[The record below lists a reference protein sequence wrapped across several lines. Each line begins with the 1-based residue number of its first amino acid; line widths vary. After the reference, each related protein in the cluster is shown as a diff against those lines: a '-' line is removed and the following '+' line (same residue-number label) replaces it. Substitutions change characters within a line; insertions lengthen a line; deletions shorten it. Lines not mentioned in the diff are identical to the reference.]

1 MEMRAEFTD
10 DTVMRVMAAAAPGA
24 DIAAWTVVADE
35 YPVMTPSTGSLQRVI
50 ATMTGGQRVSVF
62 AKTLQSIRHWP
73 AFDTIPEAFRDAA
86 VAGFPWHVEAD
97 VYASGLL
104 ADLPDGLRSPR
115 LFLVEE
121 LGDDRTRLW
130 MEDVAAP
137 SAAWDLARY
146 QMAAHALGR
155 LAGRYPAASIPAELP
170 PLGMGLGAFFR
181 LRIQS
186 TVLPPLRSDQIWD
199 HPLARAAL
207 AVDPGLRADLLALA
221 DDAPAI
227 LDMLDDLPHTLAHW
241 DACPQNLLADP
252 ERVDGFVAIDW
263 SFTTAAPVGFDLGQL
278 LAGLAQT
285 GELDPTEL
293 PVVHAAIVPAFL
305 EGLQNEGVDADPAD
319 VRSGYAGSLLVRS
332 GFTALPLELLGRSD
346 ETGIADLFAQ
356 RARYAR
362 FLLDLRREVRFP
374 H

>member
-1 MEMRAEFTD
+1 MGAEFSAG
-10 DTVMRVMAAAAPGA
+10 TVGRVLGAAAPSA
-24 DIAAWTVVADE
+24 EIAEWAVIPDE
-35 YPVMTPSTGSLQRVI
+35 YPAMTPSTASLERVV
-50 ATMTGGQRVSVF
+50 ATTTDGQQVSVF

-73 AFDTIPEAFRDAA
+73 AFETIPEAFKAAA

-115 LFLVEE
+115 LLLVEE

-137 SAAWDLARY
+137 PAAWDLARY

-155 LAGRYPAASIPAELP
+155 LAGRFPAARLPAELP
-170 PLGMGLGAFFR
+170 PLGMGLRAFFR
-181 LRIQS
+181 LRIES
-186 TVLPPLRSDQIWD
+186 TVLPPLRSDRTWD
-199 HPLARAAL
+199 HPFTRAAL
-207 AVDPGLRADLLALA
+207 AVDPDLRADLLTLA

-227 LDMLDDLPHTLAHW
+227 LDALDDLPHTLAHW

-252 ERVDGFVAIDW
+252 ERVDVFVAIDW
-263 SFTTAAPVGFDLGQL
+263 SFTTTAPVGFDLGQL

-293 PVVHAAIVPAFL
+293 PAIHAAIVPAYL
-305 EGLQNEGVDADPAD
+305 EGLRNEGVDADPAD
-319 VRSGYAGSLLVRS
+319 VRTGYVGSLLLRS
-332 GFTALPLELLGRSD
+332 GFTGPPLELLGRSD
-346 ETGIADLFAQ
+346 EPGIADLFAQ
-356 RARYAR
+356 RARSTR
-362 FLLDLRREVRFP
+362 FLLDLRREVHLP
-374 H
+374 T